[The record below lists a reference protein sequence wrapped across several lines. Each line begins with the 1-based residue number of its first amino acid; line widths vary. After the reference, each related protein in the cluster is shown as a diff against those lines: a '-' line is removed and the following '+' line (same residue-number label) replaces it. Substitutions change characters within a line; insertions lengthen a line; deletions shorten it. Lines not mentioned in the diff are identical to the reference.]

1 MELGIGMFGDLTF
14 DQTTGKYRNAGIKIR
29 EILEQVKL
37 MDELGIDVFA
47 MGEHHRADYAVSSP
61 EIVLAAA
68 ASITKNIK
76 LASGVTVL
84 SSSEPV
90 KVYEDFAT
98 LDLISDGRAEIFVG
112 RGSFIESFPLYG
124 YSLNDYEELFDEK
137 LELLL
142 KINSEENVSW
152 TGKLRAPMQNQTVY
166 PRAKNNGKIP
176 IWRAVGGTPQS
187 VLSAAQLGMPL
198 VVAIIGGMPIQF
210 KNLIEFYKQEYRK
223 AGHDEAEM
231 QIAIHSHTFVSD
243 EKEVVD
249 GYFHNYK
256 SQMDRIGSSRGWA
269 PYTKTQYEGGRAK
282 DGALFIGNTNE
293 VADKINYMKEIFGI
307 TRFIGHMDIGDPAN
321 DVMMKSIQLFGD
333 KTAPQVR

>member
-1 MELGIGMFGDLTF
+1 MELGIGMFGDLSM
-14 DQTTGKYRNAGIKIR
+14 DQSTGKYKDAGIKIR
-29 EILEQVKL
+29 EIIDQVKL
-37 MDELGIDVFA
+37 MDEVGIDVFA
-47 MGEHHRADYAVSSP
+47 MGEHHRPDYAVSSP

-68 ASITKNIK
+68 ASVTNNIK

-142 KINSEENVSW
+142 KINSEENVTWS
-152 TGKLRAPMQNQTVY
+152 GKLRAPMKNQTVY
-166 PRAKNNGKIP
+166 PRAKNGGKLP
-176 IWRAVGGTPQS
+176 IWRAVGGTPKS
-187 VLSAAQLGMPL
+187 VLNAAKLGMPL

-210 KNLIEFYKQEYRK
+210 KNLIDFYKQEYLK
-223 AGHDEAEM
+223 AGHPESEM
-231 QIAIHSHTFVSD
+231 QIAIHSHTFVSED
-243 EKEVVD
+243 PKVID

-269 PYTKTQYEGGRAK
+269 PYTKMQYEGGRSE
-282 DGALFIGNTNE
+282 DGALFIGNANE
-293 VADKINYMKEIFGI
+293 VADKIAYMKEIFGI
-307 TRFIGHMDIGDPAN
+307 TRFIGHMDVGAPENAI
-321 DVMMKSIQLFGD
+321 MRTSIELFGE
-333 KTAPQVR
+333 KVGPQVK

>member
-1 MELGIGMFGDLTF
+1 MELGIGMFGDLGV
-14 DQTTGKYRNAGIKIR
+14 DLNTGKYKDAGVKIR
-29 EILEQVKL
+29 EIIDQVKL
-37 MDELGIDVFA
+37 MDEVGIDVFA
-47 MGEHHRADYAVSSP
+47 MGEHHRPDYAVSSP

-68 ASITKNIK
+68 ASVTKNIK

-90 KVYEDFAT
+90 KVYEDFST

-152 TGKLRAPMQNQTVY
+152 SGKLRAPMQNQTVY
-166 PRAKNNGKIP
+166 PRAKNGGKLP

-187 VLSAAQLGMPL
+187 VLSAAKLGMPL

-210 KNLIEFYKQEYRK
+210 KNLIEFYKQEYLK
-223 AGHDEAEM
+223 AGHPEAEM

-243 EKEVVD
+243 DQNVVD

-269 PYTKTQYEGGRAK
+269 PFTKMQYEGGRSK
-282 DGALFIGNTNE
+282 DGALFIGNANE
-293 VADKINYMKEIFGI
+293 VADKVAYMKEIFGI
-307 TRFIGHMDIGDPAN
+307 TRFIGHMDVGDPA
-321 DVMMKSIQLFGD
+321 DDIMKKSIELFGE
-333 KTAPQVR
+333 KVSPQVK